1 MSPVS
6 LAGCVAEGLSD
17 FDRRLL
23 GRTVELGRRGWGRVH
38 PNPMVGAV
46 VARDGTIV
54 AEAHHEVLGGPHA
67 EVLALSKLGDARG
80 TTVYSSLEPCSH
92 HGKTP
97 PCANALH
104 RAGVARVVYW
114 AAEPGAAAGGGGA
127 WLGRRGVKVNG
138 PFGER
143 GDWAAENPFFY
154 HAFRQASESRRPY
167 VALKLAVSLDGRI
180 APEGGR
186 RFWLTGPQ
194 ARAEVHNL
202 RAGFGAVLVGSRTWE
217 ADDPRLT
224 ARGAIE
230 PRVAPVPVLLDRGG
244 CATPGLRA
252 LRGEGGARGIVYT
265 CRGEVAGLVRRL
277 GGRADVVAV
286 PAAPGGLDL
295 EAVLQS
301 LAERGIASVLCEG
314 GGTLG
319 SGLLALDLVD
329 RLYLFLAPVLI
340 GAGGVPAFTGGPPR
354 DPCAV
359 ASRFRG
365 WQSRLHPVRFGNDTL
380 VVLDRAA

>member
-6 LAGCVAEGLSD
+6 PAGRAGECLSD
-17 FDRRLL
+17 VDRRLL
-23 GRTVELGRRGWGRVH
+23 GRAVELGRLGWGRVH

-46 VARDGTIV
+46 VARKGTIV
-54 AEAHHEVLGGPHA
+54 AEAHHEVFGGPHA
-67 EVLALSKLGDARG
+67 EVLALSSLGDARG

-92 HGKTP
+92 RGKTP
-97 PCANALH
+97 PCTEALLG
-104 RAGVARVVYW
+104 AGVARVVFW
-114 AAEPGAAAGGGGA
+114 AGEPGDAAGGGGA
-127 WLGRRGVKVNG
+127 WLGRRGVEVGG

-143 GDWAAENPFFY
+143 ADWAAENPFFY
-154 HAFRQASESRRPY
+154 HAAESRRPY

-202 RAGFGAVLVGSRTWE
+202 RAGFDSVLVGSRTWE
-217 ADDPRLT
+217 ADDPQLT
-224 ARGAIE
+224 ARGGIE

-244 CATPGLRA
+244 RATPGLRA
-252 LRGEGGARGIVYT
+252 LRGGGGARGIVFT
-265 CRGEVAGLVRRL
+265 CRGEVAGLARRL

-286 PAAPGGLDL
+286 PEAPGGLDL
-295 EAVLQS
+295 GAVLQS
-301 LAERGIASVLCEG
+301 LKERGIASVLCEG

-319 SGLLALDLVD
+319 SALLALDLVD

-340 GAGGVPAFTGGPPR
+340 GTGGVPAFGGGRPG
-354 DPCAV
+354 DAEAV

-365 WQSRLHPVRFGNDTL
+365 WQSRIDPVRFGNDTL
-380 VVLDRAA
+380 IVLDRGA